1 MIAEPVRL
9 RVPQIRAG
17 GPPLCCGSSTATV
30 RHQLLCSSAPLRSG
44 AVAVGLLRVLR
55 FGRVR

>member
-9 RVPQIRAG
+9 RVLRIRAG
-17 GPPLCCGSSTATV
+17 GPPLCCGSLTATV
-30 RHQLLCSSAPLRSG
+30 RHQLLCSAPLR